1 MIEQNT
7 MYNVKNRSSSV
18 VVYKIP
24 ETNLRREFA
33 PGETKRVPFGELEK
47 LTYQEGGRELLE
59 NFLQILEEE
68 VTTDLNVKREIEYNM
83 SEAEVAELLRTGS
96 LDAFL
101 DALDFAPIGV
111 IDLIKSL
118 AVQLPLTDI
127 DKRKALKQKTG
138 FDVDKALIHIEE
150 ERAEEKAPAAAPT
163 ASGRRVQPA
172 ATQTQGRRVQQPAT
186 QVPAQENKPKY
197 TITKKGE
204 E

>member
-1 MIEQNT
+1 MIEQST

-59 NFLQILEEE
+59 NFLQIIEEE

-83 SEAEVAELLRTGS
+83 SEAEVAALLKTGS

-127 DKRKALKQKTG
+127 EKRKALKQKTG
-138 FDVDKALIHIEE
+138 FDVDKALVHIEE
-150 ERAEEKAPAAAPT
+150 EKAEEKAPAAAQT

-172 ATQTQGRRVQQPAT
+172 APQTTGRRVQQPA
-186 QVPAQENKPKY
+186 PAPTQENKPKY